1 MATYPIKWRRSD
13 YAKLG
18 HAVAN
23 FNREVIKAR
32 EGNKMSVN
40 FLPAL
45 KQYGNIKN
53 AITTRR
59 EFNRVVNS
67 LERINKADALDFVYS
82 KSGEEMTNWEL
93 QETRRQQK
101 LYIRNLQKE
110 IEDYPM
116 REGVMGNE
124 RVEEIK
130 AKLET
135 VREWE
140 MQKKYEYKKL
150 MNEIQKRGTE
160 DWEFKMQVTFK
171 ENYLKALEDY
181 ENQPFYEELIETIQG
196 LNPADFYEVI
206 KNNNLIDFLSA
217 DWYKLDRDKYAQ
229 LVNNLNVGKLE
240 NYEFL
245 GKITLDYKNR

>member
-1 MATYPIKWRRSD
+1 
-13 YAKLG
+13 
-18 HAVAN
+18 
-23 FNREVIKAR
+23 
-32 EGNKMSVN
+32 
-40 FLPAL
+40 
-45 KQYGNIKN
+45 
-53 AITTRR
+53 
-59 EFNRVVNS
+59 
-67 LERINKADALDFVYS
+67 
-82 KSGEEMTNWEL
+82 
-93 QETRRQQK
+93 
-101 LYIRNLQKE
+101 
-110 IEDYPM
+110 
-116 REGVMGNE
+116 
-124 RVEEIK
+124 
-130 AKLET
+130 
-135 VREWE
+135 
-140 MQKKYEYKKL
+140 

-160 DWEFKMQVTFK
+160 YWEFKMQVTFK

>member
-67 LERINKADALDFVYS
+67 LERINKADALDLVYS